1 METFASSLS
10 VDKIPFYSQQ
20 FLFLQREGS
29 GREKDTVM
37 RGERRVDLR
46 YLPCQKPSVFFRRYI
61 KTNDSRTHN
70 PEYDNIDIYF
80 TIYSSYSPSTLGKEA
95 S

>member
-1 METFASSLS
+1 M
-10 VDKIPFYSQQ
+10 V
-20 FLFLQREGS
+20 R
-29 GREKDTVM
+29 

-46 YLPCQKPSVFFRRYI
+46 YLSCQKPSVFFRRYI

-80 TIYSSYSPSTLGKEA
+80 AIYSPFSPSTLGKEA